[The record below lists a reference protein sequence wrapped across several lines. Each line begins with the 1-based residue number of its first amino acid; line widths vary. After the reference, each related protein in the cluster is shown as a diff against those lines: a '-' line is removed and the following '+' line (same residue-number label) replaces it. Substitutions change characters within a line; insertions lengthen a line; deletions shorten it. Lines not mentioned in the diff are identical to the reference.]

1 MVNQDLAEEVKSP
14 SSRNKE
20 NDVVKEATPEGK
32 GEEAK
37 DVTIPESAE
46 QDITAADEQLRNLAE
61 ALGSQHETSNCMN
74 GGTDLTY
81 SMLYNR
87 GDTGTKTPDEG
98 NK

>member
-1 MVNQDLAEEVKSP
+1 MAEVVKSL
-14 SSRNKE
+14 SNKE
-20 NDVVKEATPEGK
+20 NEVNKQVTPEGK

-37 DVTIPESAE
+37 EATIPESAE

-81 SMLYNR
+81 SMLYNGR
-87 GDTGTKTPDEG
+87 DTGVKTPDEG
-98 NK
+98 N